1 MDWQFLN
8 GKKKNLKNRKQ
19 RTNVYKRETTRRK
32 NERTE
37 KINGKQMISLFSV
50 HVYFLISSIGFCFSF
65 GYNCYSF
72 PIFQISCR
80 LIFTVEKL
88 SIHGDRKLKFIMKK
102 QERLASKSS
111 NNESEKLYRLSLRI
125 RTIVSNIESSNAKMN
140 TETIDSIDNSLESQ
154 LGNGSDDFRG
164 DG

>member
-1 MDWQFLN
+1 
-8 GKKKNLKNRKQ
+8 
-19 RTNVYKRETTRRK
+19 
-32 NERTE
+32 
-37 KINGKQMISLFSV
+37 
-50 HVYFLISSIGFCFSF
+50 
-65 GYNCYSF
+65 
-72 PIFQISCR
+72 
-80 LIFTVEKL
+80 
-88 SIHGDRKLKFIMKK
+88 MKK